1 MSYDGGKKMRRTVI
15 CLVTAFLVVG
25 CGGGGGGSSGNGASA
40 GGAGSGSPPPSVP
53 PPDPSPDPI
62 AAIALAKEIA
72 GLPLDDFYDVSF
84 KALQQRDPQSV
95 IADAL
100 TDVFPLTGIGLT
112 DVSEESERETYAVY
126 QVVLE
131 ALDQYD
137 RDTLDASGKISY
149 DAYRWFLQDKVDE
162 EPFFR
167 HRFLATYSNFGIQEQ
182 TRRFFTDL
190 HPVATR
196 RDAEN
201 YIARLLLVQEK
212 FDHVTL
218 RLLRQRDAGIVEPS
232 LTIGVAIG
240 QVSSIAGLTP
250 NSTPYYTAFR
260 DKLSA
265 IEALDEEER
274 RALLLAA
281 SAAIRTNVLPAYN
294 RLLLVLR
301 QLQSQAPTAIGV
313 GQYPDGRRFYA
324 YALRHHTTTNLTPAE
339 IHQLGREELD
349 RIHHEMR
356 LIFDELGYP
365 QDESLEQLF
374 ARVAADGGE
383 IKAEEAIATFEELV
397 DFAAERLPEAF
408 DVFPKASVVVIG
420 GEFGGFYIS
429 PSFDGSRPGA
439 FYAGTTEDLPF
450 FDMPSLTFHET
461 LPGHHYQIAIA
472 RELDLPP
479 FRQLLHFTGYIE
491 GWGLYAER
499 LAGELGWYEGD
510 PYGKLGQLRFEALR
524 AARLVMDTGIH
535 WLGWSFEQAAEFNN
549 VNVGSSIGSSQGAAG
564 RYSVWPGQATAYM
577 VGMLKIVELRQ
588 RAMDALADDFDL
600 REFHRVVI
608 GNGALPLAVL
618 ETVVDN
624 YIAER
629 LAGT

>member
-1 MSYDGGKKMRRTVI
+1 MRRTVV
-15 CLVTAFLVVG
+15 CVVAALLVAG
-25 CGGGGGGSSGNGASA
+25 CGGGGGSGGSSNASA
-40 GGAGSGSPPPSVP
+40 GGGGGGPGSTPPSVP
-53 PPDPSPDPI
+53 PPDPSPDPT
-62 AAIALAKEIA
+62 AAVRLAKAIA

-112 DVSEESERETYAVY
+112 DVSEEYERETYAMY
-126 QVVLE
+126 GVVLN
-131 ALDQYD
+131 ALDQFD
-137 RDTLDASGKISY
+137 RDALDASAKISY
-149 DAYRWFLQDKVDE
+149 DAYRWFLQDKADE

-190 HPVATR
+190 HPMATR

-212 FDHVTL
+212 FEHVTI

-250 NSTPYYTAFR
+250 NLTPYYTAFR
-260 DKLSA
+260 DKLGE
-265 IEALDEEER
+265 IGGLDEEER
-274 RALLLAA
+274 SALLLSA
-281 SAAIRTNVLPAYN
+281 SAAIRNSVLPAYN

-301 QLQSQAPTAIGV
+301 QLQAQGPTAVGV
-313 GQYPDGRRFYA
+313 GQYPDGRQFYA

-339 IHQLGREELD
+339 IHELGLKELD

-365 QDESLEQLF
+365 KDESLEELF
-374 ARVAADGGE
+374 ARVAEDGGVVR
-383 IKAEEAIATFEELV
+383 AEEAIATFEEIV
-397 DFAAERLPEAF
+397 DFAAERLPVAF
-408 DVFPKASVVVIG
+408 DVFPEADVIVIG

-499 LAGELGWYEGD
+499 LAGELGWYDGD

-535 WLGWSFEQAAEFNN
+535 WLGWSFEKAAEFNN
-549 VNVGSSIGSSQGAAG
+549 LNVGSSIGSSQGAAG

-577 VGMLKIVELRQ
+577 VGMLKIVELRE
-588 RAMDALADDFDL
+588 RAKEALGDDFDL

-618 ETVVDN
+618 EEVVDN
-624 YIAER
+624 YIAGR
-629 LAGT
+629 LAGG